1 MINKGTNLSLII
13 LLVSVLWVSCK
24 RSSEPCFQPKTVNM
38 IIGTYKPADT
48 GTAGVDSTLPK
59 ALITIPDSNFALYKG
74 ANQSKFV
81 LLLSPKSDSI
91 RYYFSTDSTFLGS
104 DTVTFY
110 YQRNLT
116 FLSTSCGYTF
126 HYVLQSVKNTS
137 YNIDSVKIVNGNIDG
152 TANIE
157 HVKIFY

>member
-1 MINKGTNLSLII
+1 MIKTGFKLSLII

-24 RSSEPCFQPKTVNM
+24 RSSEPCFQPLTVNM
-38 IIGTYKPADT
+38 LVGTYKPADT
-48 GTAGVDSTLPK
+48 GTAGVDSILPK

-74 ANQSKFV
+74 VNQSKFT

-91 RYYFSTDSTFLGS
+91 RYYISTDSTFLGS

-116 FLSTSCGYTF
+116 FLSKACGYTF
-126 HYVLQSVKNTS
+126 HYVLQSVKNTY
-137 YNIDSVKIVNGNIDG
+137 YNIDSVKIVHGNIDG